1 MHRKRERRQSRLNTP
16 RESAEHLSLLGRSGN
31 TVQCPA
37 CGHLVPT
44 VPETPAPETRPTS
57 AQASLEPAAARGVAT
72 EQLTN
77 VLIDAERLLGTAT
90 PVRENR
96 SSVSIIAAIREVA
109 EKDADF
115 AVPPAANASAKP
127 AEASAAAGAND
138 APPSEQYASRVL
150 VNVRMAG
157 ALLERIQQSG
167 VDLSVID
174 QKAVGGTYLE
184 SVASSMYSVR
194 TSLSLLEAS
203 TSAMLTAASDART
216 PAPSA
221 NAMPPPRPL
230 WQPAPPNPPPKS
242 VGGPAEGSAQAE
254 RPVEGESHATDD
266 PSKNSQPLAEPSLV
280 AKRFSALES
289 GPEVLLRQISAST
302 SDRNKSLTGMTLG
315 TFGSTTIPP
324 TPLAKQESRRRS
336 SLQVC
341 VCSCGS
347 SHSPLAMLLRI
358 CVLACQG
365 KLCV

>member
-1 MHRKRERRQSRLNTP
+1 
-16 RESAEHLSLLGRSGN
+16 
-31 TVQCPA
+31 
-37 CGHLVPT
+37 
-44 VPETPAPETRPTS
+44 
-57 AQASLEPAAARGVAT
+57 
-72 EQLTN
+72 
-77 VLIDAERLLGTAT
+77 
-90 PVRENR
+90 
-96 SSVSIIAAIREVA
+96 
-109 EKDADF
+109 
-115 AVPPAANASAKP
+115 
-127 AEASAAAGAND
+127 
-138 APPSEQYASRVL
+138 
-150 VNVRMAG
+150 
-157 ALLERIQQSG
+157 
-167 VDLSVID
+167 
-174 QKAVGGTYLE
+174 
-184 SVASSMYSVR
+184 
-194 TSLSLLEAS
+194 
-203 TSAMLTAASDART
+203 MLTAASDART

-341 VCSCGS
+341 VCAAVGPRTRPWPCCFAYACWHAKANCACRKGCS
-347 SHSPLAMLLRI
+347 SWIRT
-358 CVLACQG
+358 
-365 KLCV
+365 